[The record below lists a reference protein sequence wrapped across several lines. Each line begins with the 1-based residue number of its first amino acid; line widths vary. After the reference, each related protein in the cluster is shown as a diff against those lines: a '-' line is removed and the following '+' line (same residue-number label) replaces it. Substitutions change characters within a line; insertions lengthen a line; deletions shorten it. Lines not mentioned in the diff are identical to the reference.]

1 MKLKMNPAVMDAAR
15 LTRNGQLREAAELLQ
30 RSLHLELPTQANSGH
45 LSNATD
51 LFSRFSG
58 MHSPL
63 SAPLRGW
70 RSEVT
75 VADGAQFLA
84 GSYSNAAGTRAYKL
98 YVPSRYHGQT
108 LPLLVMLH
116 GGTQDPDDFAI
127 GTRMNDLAEQES
139 VFVVYPAQPLT
150 ANLAKCWNWFNS
162 NDQERDR
169 GEPSIIAG
177 ITESICESY
186 AIDRERIFIAGMS
199 AGGAMAVTM
208 AINYPE
214 LYAAAG
220 VHSGLPHAVARDLPS
235 AMSLMQLGPC
245 SPFGRRAQDRPNS
258 KPIRAIV
265 FHGDQDTTVH
275 PQNGVGVV
283 DQCTGLQPNAQAVI
297 EKGREPD
304 GTCFTRSIYLDAKGG
319 TQAEHWLVHGAGH
332 AWSGGNSR
340 GSYTNPR
347 GPDATKEMLRFFL
360 KISR

>member
-1 MKLKMNPAVMDAAR
+1 
-15 LTRNGQLREAAELLQ
+15 
-30 RSLHLELPTQANSGH
+30 
-45 LSNATD
+45 
-51 LFSRFSG
+51 
-58 MHSPL
+58 
-63 SAPLRGW
+63 
-70 RSEVT
+70 
-75 VADGAQFLA
+75 
-84 GSYSNAAGTRAYKL
+84 
-98 YVPSRYHGQT
+98 
-108 LPLLVMLH
+108 MLH